1 MVTAE
6 HQELA
11 GILTGQD
18 VVGRTI
24 ALVDVEKTT
33 VADIMTLYWQT
44 QDHYRYEYDM
54 VRHER
59 Q

>member
-6 HQELA
+6 HQELV

-18 VVGRTI
+18 IVGRTI

-33 VADIMTLYWQT
+33 VAEIMTPYWQT
-44 QDHYRYEYDM
+44 QDHYRCE
-54 VRHER
+54 
-59 Q
+59 